1 MKKPLPLRKKLAEE
15 YNVSERTMRR
25 RIADRWN
32 EGGCTFSRRVAA
44 LSLAADKGINP
55 ALYAAEEE
63 LEELRKLQ
71 SMLKTKPPPAPKA
84 IVARKREKTAKVYEL
99 KLKKG
104 LGNVPL
110 NLTPAEMK
118 NAEIMTDVYYHLY
131 ILENSLRQFILDV
144 MSDNSG
150 KDWWNEARIRKSTRE
165 KASSRREKEEL
176 NRWLDGSRGMHP
188 IFYVD
193 FEDYKAILMRH
204 WSFFEPYFAQIDS
217 PQSWVLTTLGEIA
230 LSRHNVAH
238 MGFLGNDIRQ
248 KVLLNLR
255 AWLRQIAV
263 EK

>member
-44 LSLAADKGINP
+44 LSLAADKGIDP
-55 ALYAAEEE
+55 APYAAEEE
-63 LEELRKLQ
+63 LEELRRLQ
-71 SMLKTKPPPAPKA
+71 SMLKAKPPTSK
-84 IVARKREKTAKVYEL
+84 IVVARKREKTAKVYEL

-118 NAEIMTDVYYHLY
+118 NAETMTDVYYHLY
-131 ILENSLRQFILDV
+131 VFENSIRKFILNV
-144 MSDNSG
+144 MLGSFG
-150 KDWWNEARIRKSTRE
+150 EDWWNEDIVRKSTRE
-165 KASSRREKEEL
+165 RASSRMKKEKA
-176 NRWLDGSRGMHP
+176 NRWLDSSRGSHP

-193 FEDYKAILMRH
+193 YEDYRAILMKH
-204 WSFFEPYFAQIDS
+204 WKHFEPYFKQIES
-217 PQSWVLTTLGEIA
+217 PNSWVLTTIGEIT

-238 MGFLGNDIRQ
+238 MGLLGSDIRQ
-248 KVLLNLR
+248 KILLSLK
-255 AWLRQIAV
+255 AWLRQINA
-263 EK
+263 